1 MKIIWHGQLYEANEK
16 YQLNGVNGKIKTN
29 IPPEKRSLKN
39 LPRYST
45 GKAKIR
51 FQDWL
56 EMKSGFGSGLG
67 KGCDGKWYGWSHR
80 AVFGFGIGDKVK
92 KGDIAYKG
100 KEYTI
105 ETEEQAKETAKAFS
119 DGVS

>member
-1 MKIIWHGQLYEANEK
+1 MKVIWRGCLYEATEK
-16 YQLNGVNGKIKTN
+16 YQLTGLKGKIRTD
-29 IPPEKRSLKN
+29 IPHEKRTLKN

-45 GKAKIR
+45 GKPKIR

-56 EMKSGFGSGLG
+56 DMKTSGIGLG

-80 AVFGFGIGDKVK
+80 AIHGFAIGDKIK
-92 KGDIAYKG
+92 KGNIAYNG

-105 ETEEQAKETAKAFS
+105 ETEEQAKEVAKRFS
-119 DGVS
+119 DEVS